1 MPTRMV
7 RVLRPD
13 KTPMA
18 VAQAPRRGGHGVSVH
33 AVELVVAGMIL
44 LVAAALRLVQFHTF
58 GPHSDELA
66 YARWAVQIWR
76 DHTRAG
82 LLIPILDDGK
92 QPLLFW
98 VQALLYG
105 LGLPPLT
112 AGRVLSAAAGTLT
125 VALVFALA
133 RRLSGFSG
141 AIAAACLYTF
151 SPFAVLHDRLGLSDS
166 PLVLALTVTAYA
178 SLRAAQDAAWRWTVL
193 AAAGGMA
200 AAGIKGPGI
209 CAAAFPV
216 LAALLFSRLRSSTL
230 LRQALPAAL
239 TVAVYGVQ
247 MYGPLGARYRFQTAL
262 HTIDLGQPLP
272 ALAAAWRENADVLHT
287 YMRAYFP
294 GLWFV
299 LLVGLLLLPLLTRRC
314 SDLYLLGCTAAIVF
328 PVVFVGWEIYSRYF
342 LGGLPFVAVLWGS
355 FVHRVAVLARQHA
368 QLRARRVEVLLV
380 GVATVLLVPLA
391 WQSLLLVIAPTQ
403 AALAAHDRWQYLT
416 GPSAGWGFREAANA
430 LERDAGGRLVF
441 VLTRPSHSETYDYIF
456 LRFLD
461 SPTIK
466 HYVEWDIRQGTRASL
481 ARWYTHGVPI
491 YLFVNSG
498 REEPE
503 AIERNWPDA
512 TVVARVQKPAGGGEV
527 VVYRLPMPG

>member
-1 MPTRMV
+1 
-7 RVLRPD
+7 
-13 KTPMA
+13 
-18 VAQAPRRGGHGVSVH
+18 VA
-33 AVELVVAGMIL
+33 AGIIL
-44 LVAAALRLVQFHTF
+44 LVAAAIRLAQLHTF

-98 VQALLYG
+98 IQAVLYG

-112 AGRVLSAAAGTLT
+112 AGRVLSATAGTLT
-125 VALVFALA
+125 VALVFTLA
-133 RRLSGFSG
+133 RRLTGVP
-141 AIAAACLYTF
+141 AALAAAGLSTF
-151 SPFAVLHDRLGLSDS
+151 FPFAVLHDRLGLSDS
-166 PLVLALTVTAYA
+166 PLVLALVITAYA
-178 SLRAAQDAAWRWTVL
+178 SLRATQEASWRWTAL
-193 AAAGGMA
+193 AAVGGMA
-200 AAGIKGPGI
+200 AAGIKGPGV
-209 CAAAFPV
+209 CAAAFPI
-216 LAALLFSRLRSSTL
+216 LAALLFSPLRGAAL

-247 MYGPLGARYRFQTAL
+247 MYGPLGERYRYQTAL
-262 HTIDLGQPLP
+262 HTIDLNQPLP
-272 ALAAAWRENADVLHT
+272 ALVAAWRENADVFFT
-287 YMRAYFP
+287 YMRAYFSGP
-294 GLWFV
+294 WFALLLGLV
-299 LLVGLLLLPLLTRRC
+299 LLPLLTRRRG
-314 SDLYLLGCTAAIVF
+314 DLWLLGCTAAVVL
-328 PVVFVGWEIYSRYF
+328 PVVFAGWEIYSRYF
-342 LGGLPFVAVLWGS
+342 LGGLPFVAALWGS
-355 FVHRVAVLARQHA
+355 LVHSATPRAIGKTR
-368 QLRARRVEVLLV
+368 LRARPLTALLV
-380 GVATVLLVPLA
+380 GVATALLLPLA
-391 WQSLLLVIAPTQ
+391 WQSMLLVIAPGQ

-416 GPSAGWGFREAANA
+416 GPSSGWGFREAADA

-466 HYVEWDIRQGTRASL
+466 HYVEWDIRQGTRSSL

-491 YLFVNSG
+491 YLFANSG

-512 TVVARVQKPAGGGEV
+512 TVVARVRKPAGGGEV
-527 VVYRLPMPG
+527 VVYRLPAPH